1 MISIYWALSKSL
13 LLIAFYFDSSPESK
27 PLNAWHKVHV
37 TPWTFPL
44 TSNELTGGI
53 INVEEWCERIALRNQ
68 SVSYL
73 TWISFIS
80 IFSMYMQ
87 NLSVEMK

>member
-13 LLIAFYFDSSPESK
+13 LLITFYFDNPPPPPSEYK
-27 PLNAWHKVHV
+27 TLNAWHKVHV

-53 INVEEWCERIALRNQ
+53 INIEEWCERIALRNQ

-80 IFSMYMQ
+80 IFGMHM
-87 NLSVEMK
+87 